1 MTICVF
7 YCIIYSR
14 SDSMLKVLICDDD
27 VNITNKVQ
35 TLIDEIKNKYRCDF
49 EITVRNS
56 GEFVMGENSYYDI
69 AIVDIE
75 MPGISGLDLSEKL
88 KSANP
93 DVLIIVLTSFSNYLD
108 SAMKIQVFRY
118 LSKPIDVER
127 FNRNFLEAIEANKEI
142 GKQIIIQNSDS
153 VYTVK
158 TKDILYIENQK
169 HGSVVVTKQRKF
181 DTNKKPIEWDKII
194 NQPNCFVF
202 SHKSFLVNLQNVVN
216 FNKHSVTFQCGSDL
230 VEIQCVSQRKYT
242 DFKNIALC
250 S

>member
-1 MTICVF
+1 
-7 YCIIYSR
+7 
-14 SDSMLKVLICDDD
+14 MLKVLICDDD

-142 GKQIIIQNSDS
+142 GKQIIIQKF
-153 VYTVK
+153 TP
-158 TKDILYIENQK
+158 L
-169 HGSVVVTKQRKF
+169 KQRIF
-181 DTNKKPIEWDKII
+181 CT
-194 NQPNCFVF
+194 
-202 SHKSFLVNLQNVVN
+202 
-216 FNKHSVTFQCGSDL
+216 
-230 VEIQCVSQRKYT
+230 
-242 DFKNIALC
+242 
-250 S
+250 